1 MSVPFFISNNLLWL
15 GVLLI
20 SFLLLFTFYLLKKKR
35 NKTYRVSVS
44 QDYISYRRKKIKIN
58 LDEFNVLKLFIQTNK
73 TESNKLD
80 DVIFKNDLSRGSNYK
95 NKKEIIFRLNGL
107 LKELLNVV
115 ENPITSTK
123 SDFDSRLKIF
133 ILTNLIKLGD
143 KN

>member
-1 MSVPFFISNNLLWL
+1 MLFTTSNNILWL

-44 QDYISYRRKKIKIN
+44 QDYISYKRKRIKIN
-58 LDEFNVLKLFIQTNK
+58 LDEFNTLKLFIQTNK

-80 DVIFKNDLSRGSNYK
+80 DVIFKNKLSRASNYK

-115 ENPITSTK
+115 ENPITSTR
-123 SDFDSRLKIF
+123 SDLDSRLKIF
-133 ILTNLIKLGD
+133 ILTNFIKLGD
-143 KN
+143 KS